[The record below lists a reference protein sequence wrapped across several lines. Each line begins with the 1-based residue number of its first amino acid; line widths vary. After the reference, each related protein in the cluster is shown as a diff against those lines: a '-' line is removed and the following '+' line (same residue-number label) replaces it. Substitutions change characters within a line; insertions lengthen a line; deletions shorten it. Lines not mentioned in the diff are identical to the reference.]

1 MVREYNSLRRVT
13 GSTPCAPETNTYQ
26 GARLEGNRD
35 YPPGEDG
42 EAAIAMGS
50 RCKPCGRKGIET
62 DDHTRVVR
70 RAPRLPS
77 LGSRV
82 YEDHGEQIAGGNA
95 LACVMGLPPE
105 KSNPIDTF

>member
-1 MVREYNSLRRVT
+1 
-13 GSTPCAPETNTYQ
+13 
-26 GARLEGNRD
+26 
-35 YPPGEDG
+35 
-42 EAAIAMGS
+42 MGS

-105 KSNPIDTF
+105 TSNPKSTLFKGVVLLSHFRVAKWPRAAATW